1 MRHEMIRIKSKD
13 YNIANYRISK
23 VSLSRYADRKYMPR
37 NGYSRFLTLFINLLV
52 NNTKIILSSVD
63 NSF

>member
-13 YNIANYRISK
+13 HNIASYRISK
-23 VSLSRYADRKYMPR
+23 VSLPRYDDRKYMSR
-37 NGYSRFLTLFINLLV
+37 NGYSRFFTFFINLLV